1 MLAIIVIIAGL
12 IISGALSWGITVGIL
27 WGIVW
32 LLNMAG
38 VAIEFNIY
46 VVTAIWLVM
55 ALLRSVFSSKNRD

>member
-12 IISGALSWGITVGIL
+12 IISGALSWGITVGVL

-46 VVTAIWLVM
+46 VVTAIWLIM
-55 ALLRSVFSSKNRD
+55 ALLRSVFSSKNGD

>member
-12 IISGALSWGITVGIL
+12 IISGALSWGITVGSL

-46 VVTAIWLVM
+46 VVTAIWLIM
-55 ALLRSVFSSKNRD
+55 ALLRSVFSLKNGD

>member
-1 MLAIIVIIAGL
+1 MRAIVVIIAGL

-46 VVTAIWLVM
+46 VVTAIWLIM
-55 ALLRSVFSSKNRD
+55 ALLRSVFSSKNGD

>member
-12 IISGALSWGITVGIL
+12 IIGWAFSWGITVGIL

-38 VAIEFNIY
+38 VAT
-46 VVTAIWLVM
+46 VIWLIM
-55 ALLRSVFSSKNRD
+55 ALLRSVFSSKNGD

>member
-1 MLAIIVIIAGL
+1 MLAIIVIIADFIIGL
-12 IISGALSWGITVGIL
+12 ALSWGITVGIL

-46 VVTAIWLVM
+46 VVTAIWLIM
-55 ALLRSVFSSKNRD
+55 ALLRSVFSSKNGD

>member
-1 MLAIIVIIAGL
+1 MLAIIIIIAGL
-12 IISGALSWGITVGIL
+12 IISAALSWGITVGIL

-46 VVTAIWLVM
+46 VVTAIWLIM
-55 ALLRSVFSSKNRD
+55 ALLRSVFSSKNGD

>member
-46 VVTAIWLVM
+46 VVTAIWLIM
-55 ALLRSVFSSKNRD
+55 ALLRSVFSSKNGD

>member
-12 IISGALSWGITVGIL
+12 IIGWAFSWGITVGIF
-27 WGIVW
+27 W

-46 VVTAIWLVM
+46 VATGIWLIM
-55 ALLRSVFSSKNRD
+55 ALLRSVFSSKNGD

>member
-1 MLAIIVIIAGL
+1 MLAIIIIIAGL
-12 IISGALSWGITVGIL
+12 IISEALSWGITVGIL

-46 VVTAIWLVM
+46 VVTAIWLIM
-55 ALLRSVFSSKNRD
+55 ALLRSVFSSKNGD

>member
-55 ALLRSVFSSKNRD
+55 ALLRSVFSSKNGD

>member
-12 IISGALSWGITVGIL
+12 IIIGALSWGITVGIL

-46 VVTAIWLVM
+46 VVTAIWLIM
-55 ALLRSVFSSKNRD
+55 ALLRSVFSSKNGD

>member
-1 MLAIIVIIAGL
+1 MLAIIVIIASFIIGL
-12 IISGALSWGITVGIL
+12 AFSWGITVGIL

-46 VVTAIWLVM
+46 VATAIWLIID
-55 ALLRSVFSSKNRD
+55 LLRSGFSSKNGD

>member
-27 WGIVW
+27 WVIVW

-46 VVTAIWLVM
+46 VVTAIWLIM
-55 ALLRSVFSSKNRD
+55 ALLRSVFSSKNGD

>member
-32 LLNMAG
+32 LLNMVG

-46 VVTAIWLVM
+46 VVTAIWLIM
-55 ALLRSVFSSKNRD
+55 ALLRSVFSSKNGD

>member
-1 MLAIIVIIAGL
+1 MLAIIVIIAGW
-12 IISGALSWGITVGIL
+12 IIGLAFSWGITVGIL

-46 VVTAIWLVM
+46 VVTAIWLIM
-55 ALLRSVFSSKNRD
+55 ALLRSVFSTKNGN

>member
-12 IISGALSWGITVGIL
+12 IIGWAFSWGITVGIL

-32 LLNMAG
+32 LPNMAG

-46 VVTAIWLVM
+46 VATVIWLIM
-55 ALLRSVFSSKNRD
+55 ALLRSVFSSKNGD

>member
-1 MLAIIVIIAGL
+1 MLAIIVIIASWIIGL
-12 IISGALSWGITVGIL
+12 VFSWGITVGIL

-46 VVTAIWLVM
+46 VVTAIWLIM
-55 ALLRSVFSSKNRD
+55 ALLRSVFSSKNGD

>member
-12 IISGALSWGITVGIL
+12 IISCALSWGITVGIL

-46 VVTAIWLVM
+46 VVTAIWLIM
-55 ALLRSVFSSKNRD
+55 ALLRSVFSSKNGD

>member
-12 IISGALSWGITVGIL
+12 IIGWAFSWGITVGIL

-38 VAIEFNIY
+38 VAIDFNIY
-46 VVTAIWLVM
+46 LATAIWLVL
-55 ALLRSVFSSKNRD
+55 AILRNVFSSTEGN

>member
-1 MLAIIVIIAGL
+1 MLAIIVIIACWIIGL
-12 IISGALSWGITVGIL
+12 AFSWGITVGIL

-46 VVTAIWLVM
+46 VVTAIWLIM
-55 ALLRSVFSSKNRD
+55 ALLRSVFSSKNGD

>member
-12 IISGALSWGITVGIL
+12 IVSGALSWGITVGIL

-46 VVTAIWLVM
+46 VVTAIWLIM
-55 ALLRSVFSSKNRD
+55 ALLRSVFSSKNGD